1 MPFVASKEQ
10 VEAFQAFSSQP
21 GFSQEVISVD
31 FVTTPEFVRSV
42 LPPGLEPT
50 SQPIGSVAISTW
62 ESKLCG
68 EFECTMVSLQAVHDG
83 VEGKYILT
91 LLVSGD
97 MPVTWGREVWGE
109 IKKTGVSQLYRSGNA
124 RFAYGERKGVRL
136 VEMSAEFGED
146 MPPNVEESI
155 GYEIKAYP
163 SSTGIGLH
171 DDPRLVTL
179 KIVDHNVK
187 RATGKGTLV
196 LRGTQSDPL
205 HEVPLLSIGEFKY
218 ISGTTDYRVIDEK
231 PLNIGDRYLPYLIG
245 RHYDDLRVF
254 NIGASFDRS
263 AQLEDEK
270 FSVQRLTT
278 SL

>member
-1 MPFVASKEQ
+1 MPFVATPEQ
-10 VEAFQAFSSQP
+10 IKAFETFSHRP

-31 FVTTPEFVRSV
+31 FVTTEEFVRSV
-42 LPPGLEPT
+42 LPPGLEPAT
-50 SQPIGSVAISTW
+50 KPVGTVAVSRW

-68 EFECTMVSLQAVHDG
+68 EFECTLVSLQATVNG

-109 IKKTGVSQLYRSGNA
+109 IKKTGTSQLYRSGTK
-124 RFAYGERKGVRL
+124 RYGYGERKGVRL
-136 VEMSAEFGED
+136 VELAADFTTD
-146 MPPNVEESI
+146 LPPNVEECI

-179 KIVDHNVK
+179 RIVDHNAK
-187 RATGKGTLV
+187 RAMGKGKMV
-196 LRGTQSDPL
+196 LRGTKSDPL
-205 HEVPLLSIGEFKY
+205 HEIPILSIGDFTY
-218 ISGTTDYRVIDEK
+218 VSGVTDYTVESEI
-231 PLNIGDRYLPYLIG
+231 PLGVRDQYLPYLIG

-254 NIGASFDRS
+254 RIAESFD
-263 AQLEDEK
+263 QEK
-270 FSVQRLTT
+270 QEEEETFPVQRLQ
-278 SL
+278 SQ